1 MKKFTGSILMA
12 LALFTLGL
20 TAEAGAAHEDA
31 SHVTGKTEMV
41 TMYQCPMDQCTSK
54 TSGKCPICGMNME
67 EKQMTAG
74 EAQEAMDKTKDMMRK
89 RS

>member
-1 MKKFTGSILMA
+1 MA
-12 LALFTLGL
+12 LALFTFGL
-20 TAEAGAAHEDA
+20 SAEAGAAYEATSQDA
-31 SHVTGKTEMV
+31 GKAEMV

-54 TSGKCPICGMNME
+54 TAGKCPMCGMNME